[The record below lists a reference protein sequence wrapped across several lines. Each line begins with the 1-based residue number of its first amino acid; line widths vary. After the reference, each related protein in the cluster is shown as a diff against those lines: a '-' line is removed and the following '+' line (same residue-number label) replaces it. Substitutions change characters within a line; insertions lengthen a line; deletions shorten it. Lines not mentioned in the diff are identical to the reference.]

1 MEITTIETYR
11 KLRNEYSKVPVYREI
26 GGDCLTPVLL
36 LSKYAGKDNLFLL
49 ESANLDRSRGRY
61 TFFGFNPL
69 RTLTYK
75 DGIMNIRHRNGG
87 TEQVECDPSIYL
99 QNELNGCSSPMPG
112 AMGAFS
118 GGLIGYLGYAF
129 ANYTGML
136 RKKVREAPD
145 EPVLFMMEAD
155 EWYLF
160 DNSTGRVFACACSG
174 GGDVDE
180 DYLRSRER
188 TLAMAEEVSNTG
200 FSRTESQQIVPALKD
215 FSDDE
220 FMDAV
225 RCLQKDIDDGEC
237 LQAVLSNKYFIPG
250 RINPVSLY
258 RMMRNMNPSPYMF
271 YIKGAGSVVCGTSP
285 ETHLRIKEKTAIL
298 KPIAGTIK
306 IDDEPA
312 VLAAKL
318 LSDPKERAEHLMLLD
333 LARND
338 LYTACDHESVK
349 VTSFFQP
356 ETYSHVMHIVSE
368 VEGTLCEDADPFRLF
383 CSTFPAGTVSG
394 GPRVRAMEL
403 IDEYEPSPRGFYAGC
418 AGYFSY
424 NGNMD
429 TCIIIR
435 SARVTSEGVTL
446 RAGAGIVHD
455 SRPDGELR
463 EISNKLGVLLDSLAG
478 TSLLEEN
485 HVFAD

>member
-1 MEITTIETYR
+1 MEITTAETYR
-11 KLRNEYSKVPVYREI
+11 KLREEYGRVPVYREI

-36 LSKYAGKDNLFLL
+36 LSKYAEKENLFLL
-49 ESANLDRSRGRY
+49 ESSNMDRSRSRY
-61 TFFGFNPL
+61 TFFGYNPL

-75 DGIMNIRHRNGG
+75 DGVMKIGLRNGE
-87 TEQVECDPSIYL
+87 TESVECDPSTFL
-99 QNELNGCSSPMPG
+99 RNELGRYSSPGPG
-112 AMGAFS
+112 IMGAFN
-118 GGLIGYLGYAF
+118 GGFIGYLGYAF

-136 RKKVREAPD
+136 RRNVREAPD
-145 EPVLFMMEAD
+145 EPVLFMMEVD

-160 DNSTGRVFACACSG
+160 DNHTGRVYACACPG
-174 GGDVDE
+174 GGDADE
-180 DYLRSRER
+180 DYRASRER
-188 TLAMAEEVSNTG
+188 TLVMAEEVAGTA
-200 FSRTESQQIVPALKD
+200 FSRRESQQIVPPRKD
-215 FSDDE
+215 FSDGD
-220 FMDAV
+220 FMKSV
-225 RCLQKDIDDGEC
+225 IRLQKDIDDGEC
-237 LQAVLSNKYFIPG
+237 IQAVLSNRYFIPG

-271 YIKGAGSVVCGTSP
+271 YLKGAGSVVCGTSP
-285 ETHLRIKEKTAIL
+285 ETHLRIKEKQAVL
-298 KPIAGTIK
+298 KPIAGTIR
-306 IDDEPA
+306 IDDDPV
-312 VLAAKL
+312 VLAEKL
-318 LSDPKERAEHLMLLD
+318 LADPKERSEHLMLLD

-338 LYTACDHESVK
+338 LYTSCIHESVK

-368 VEGTLCEDADPFRLF
+368 VEGTLSPGCDSFGLF

-394 GPRVRAMEL
+394 APRVRAMEL

-435 SARVTSEGVTL
+435 SARVTPDGVTL

-455 SRPDGELR
+455 SRPEGELR
-463 EISNKLGVLLDSLAG
+463 EITNKLGVLLDSLAG